1 MRVPRRQPG
10 VSVKALD
17 CPSYGRAL
25 YDLAVGVLGGNP
37 YQWSE
42 AFPALARTNQS
53 WKLRRLL
60 EEAETVHRRSAD
72 RMRALGR
79 ADLAQRADKFAAWI
93 RFDLDEPLAARR
105 LYAVTRD
112 LREAPRLGSL
122 FGKALDG
129 ALSLAGADRGNIQIL
144 DPATGALRIAAQ
156 RGFGAEFLD
165 YFAAVDDDRSACGR
179 AARERAQTVIADVGA
194 DESFAPHRDI
204 AAASG
209 FRAVQ
214 STPLIDQ
221 AGRLL
226 GVVSTHY
233 PRPYSPS
240 ALDLQ
245 LLRRYGELVGQAMG
259 SHFIP
264 SPRHPDGELLTR
276 AGRGSPP
283 LV

>member
-1 MRVPRRQPG
+1 M
-10 VSVKALD
+10 KALD
-17 CPSYGRAL
+17 CPSYGPAL
-25 YDLAVGVLGGNP
+25 YHRAVDVLGGNSH
-37 YQWSE
+37 QWSE
-42 AFPALARTNQS
+42 AFPWLARTNQS
-53 WKLRRLL
+53 RALRRLL

-79 ADLAQRADKFAAWI
+79 ADLAQRADKFAAWV

-129 ALSLAGADRGNIQIL
+129 ALSLARADRGNIQIL
-144 DPATGALRIAAQ
+144 DPATGSLRIAAQ

-179 AARERAQTVIADVGA
+179 AARGCAQTVIADVNA

-233 PRPYSPS
+233 PRPCSPS

-245 LLRRYGELVGQAMG
+245 LLSRYGELVGQAMG
-259 SHFIP
+259 NHFIP
-264 SPRHPDGELLTR
+264 STRHRDGKLLTW
-276 AGRGSPP
+276 AVEASPP